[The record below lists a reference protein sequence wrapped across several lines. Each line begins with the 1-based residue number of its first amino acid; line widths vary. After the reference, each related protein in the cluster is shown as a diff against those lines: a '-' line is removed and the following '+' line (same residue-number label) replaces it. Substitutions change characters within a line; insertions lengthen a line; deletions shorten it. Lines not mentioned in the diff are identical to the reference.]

1 MANRVNR
8 CWLLA
13 SYPTG
18 EPSLDNFEFATAAIP
33 EPAPGQVLVR
43 SIYMSLDPYMRG
55 RMRPGPSYTTPNQMG
70 EVIEAG
76 AVGVVES
83 SLHPDVPEGVIV
95 QGRIGW
101 QEFGVLSGE
110 EVRVVD
116 PSLAPISTALGV
128 LGMPGMTAYFGLLE
142 VGRPKP
148 AETVL
153 VSAASGAVGG
163 LVGQIAKIKGCRVVG
178 IAGTEAKCS
187 YVVDELGYDAS
198 INHRTADV
206 EREIQRLCPDGVD
219 VYFDNVGGKVL
230 DATLQNI
237 NVGARIVICGMIS
250 EYNLAT
256 PEIAPRPTRTLLVRR
271 ARMEGFLVFDFEKRY
286 PDGRRQM
293 AQWIDEGRIKYKEDV
308 VEGLENAP
316 RAFFGLLRGDNFGKL
331 LIKVS
336 GEPDGL

>member
-1 MANRVNR
+1 MADRVNR
-8 CWLLA
+8 RWLLA

-18 EPSLDNFEFATAAIP
+18 EPSLDNFEFATAPIP
-33 EPAPGQVLVR
+33 EPSPGQVLVR

-55 RMRPGPSYTTPNQMG
+55 RMRPGPSYTTPNQIG
-70 EVIEAG
+70 DVIEAG

-83 SLHPDVPEGVIV
+83 SRHPDVAEGSIV

-101 QEFGVLSGE
+101 QEYAVLSGE

-128 LGMPGMTAYFGLLE
+128 LGMPGMTAYFGFLE
-142 VGRPKP
+142 VGRPKS

-187 YVVDELGYDAS
+187 YVADELGYDAS

-206 EREIQRLCPDGVD
+206 KREIQRLCPDGVD
-219 VYFDNVGGKVL
+219 VYFDNVGGKIL

-250 EYNLAT
+250 EYNLPT
-256 PEIAPRPTRTLLVRR
+256 PEIAPRPTRKLLVRR
-271 ARMEGFLVFDFEKRY
+271 ARMEGFLVFDFEEQY

-293 AQWIDEGRIKYKEDV
+293 AEWIDEGRIKYKEDV

-316 RAFFGLLRGDNFGKL
+316 EAFFGLLKGENFGKL

-336 GEPDGL
+336 DEPDGL

>member
-1 MANRVNR
+1 MADRVNR
-8 CWLLA
+8 RWLLV

-18 EPSLDNFEFATAAIP
+18 EPSLDNFEFATVAIP
-33 EPAPGQVLVR
+33 EAGPGQVLVR

-55 RMRPGPSYTTPNQMG
+55 RMRPGPSYTTPNQIG
-70 EVIEAG
+70 DVIEAS

-83 SLHPDVPEGVIV
+83 SRHSDVPEGAIV

-101 QEFGVLSGE
+101 QEYGVLNGE
-110 EVRVVD
+110 EVRIVD

-187 YVVDELGYDAS
+187 YVVDELGFDAA
-198 INHRTADV
+198 INRRTADV
-206 EREIQRLCPDGVD
+206 EQEIERLCPDGVD

-250 EYNLAT
+250 EYNLPT

-271 ARMEGFLVFDFEKRY
+271 ARMEGFLVFDFEDRY

-293 AQWIDEGRIKYKEDV
+293 AAWIDEGRIKYKEDV

-316 RAFFGLLRGDNFGKL
+316 EAFFGLLRGDNFGKL

-336 GEPDGL
+336 DEPEGL